1 MGFFRKDAEQ
11 PTPIVSES
19 GTSSPTKKLGDEKHE
34 VVMPTREVDA
44 AEEQRLIRKLDR
56 RIVPMMVWMYLMSFM
71 DRVSI
76 GNARLYGMEVELGMQ
91 NNDYLL
97 AVSVLFITYCLFET
111 PSNAVLKRMQPA
123 RWLGGITFAW
133 GLVATFSAFCNDKNA
148 FIACRLLLGI
158 FEAGLFPGFL
168 VYLSMFYNKGSIALR
183 VAYLFSTAA
192 WAGALGGLVAYGI
205 GFLDGTHGWAGW
217 RWIFLINGIPTIVTG
232 VVAPFVLPNS
242 PDTAKFLTEEERE
255 SLRIIRRREVGQ
267 TASSQLMN
275 KKDAMD
281 ALKDW
286 KTWVISS
293 GQYCLNS
300 MLYSFSVFLPTII
313 NLSGNGWSSIQVQ
326 ALTVPIYVLGG
337 LTYLAC
343 SWYSDRIQQ
352 RGPFAM
358 ASISLCILGYILLI
372 ANINPEAS
380 FAGCFIVAMGLY
392 TAAGTPFS
400 WGPVNN
406 PRYGKRAIASGIQLT
421 IGNASGVAAPFLFS
435 TGDSPRFVPGYA
447 GTIAMLAYALAV
459 FSFMHFYF
467 KWDNKKKLRGDYDHL
482 VEGMT
487 EEEANE
493 LGERNPSDGSNRT
506 AATTTSGPSLTAAA
520 RFSLGDQGTWEEEA
534 SKNKDSNRVKRNFK
548 RLMAAVQHAPRPH
561 LRRNSPV
568 STTYNHSSNTY
579 TANGSAMR
587 HIDVNDSDSDDEPPP
602 VFTFSKVTEALL
614 NDGPMPP
621 SSPPRNEHNSSAQR
635 FVRSASAPKNLDTPS
650 RAPAFKIVRNSSPS
664 TFGQSDSQDRGKTPP
679 RIVQLGSAQK
689 GSERR
694 TIAIGGPYPQRFA
707 IKREPTPQAEA
718 RNEIVT
724 PAPASRTNRMSR
736 TRAGSNASQDGHIH
750 EGPSSSRPG
759 SRSGSR
765 SGYKSSSEQ
774 VEPSQFASSL
784 SRHTSMHQ
792 APDTVS
798 RYAPSTVSRSRNPS
812 ADTAPP
818 PGSTRIKR
826 APIGTGTFLR
836 SGPVR
841 RGFKRRDS
849 EENISPADGYQSGSG
864 SASKYAS
871 QEDSA
876 RSEAV
881 RSRNDSVNV
890 RAPSVEPVSVHDYAH
905 EKHGQYESRP
915 SSRQASN
922 QFSRNQSNH
931 DGPPLSRQTSL
942 RQASVQPSDAP
953 MAEVRSRRPSNEPSQ
968 ARPTLEQ
975 VLPQRA
981 PSNRQAQRPAPSRV
995 HVEDQENIPPP
1006 TFKRNKDQEF
1016 RYLGRQ
1022 TGSAMSDDEKA
1033 KPRMVEQTPVP
1044 VPAQQQDRKALGAMS
1059 GNTPHRPA
1067 PPPPPK
1073 MSVLETATATAGAST
1088 TKSRKKRSHMV
1099 VKGKIFTQM
1108 GRLGKGGS
1116 SDVYC
1121 VMAEN
1126 YKTFALK
1133 RVKLDDCDENAVKG
1147 YKGEIDLL
1155 KQLTDVERVV
1165 RLYDW
1170 ELLEEKQELLVL
1182 MEKGE
1187 TDLNRLLTL
1196 RINGVDAKFDSAFVR
1211 YHWQEM
1217 LDCVASV
1224 HEQEIVHSDLKPAN
1238 FLLVQGR
1245 LKLIDFGIAN
1255 AIDTD
1260 NTCNVHRE
1268 SHVGT
1273 PNYMSPESITDTN
1286 GSSGNGRDAEGRPLK
1301 KDMKIGKA
1309 SDVWSMGC
1317 ILYQM
1322 TYGRPPFAHIP
1333 NQISRIMA
1341 ITNPKVAI
1349 EYPERG
1355 IGGAIVPASLKG
1367 TLRRCLQRDPELR
1380 PTAKQLLSESDA
1392 FLNPEAG
1399 GAVMMSEDLLRQ
1411 IIDKVVDRCRDPKKG
1426 VPTPEEV
1433 RTYPGSFMVKIRE
1446 MVEKG

>member
-1 MGFFRKDAEQ
+1 
-11 PTPIVSES
+11 
-19 GTSSPTKKLGDEKHE
+19 
-34 VVMPTREVDA
+34 
-44 AEEQRLIRKLDR
+44 
-56 RIVPMMVWMYLMSFM
+56 
-71 DRVSI
+71 
-76 GNARLYGMEVELGMQ
+76 
-91 NNDYLL
+91 
-97 AVSVLFITYCLFET
+97 
-111 PSNAVLKRMQPA
+111 
-123 RWLGGITFAW
+123 
-133 GLVATFSAFCNDKNA
+133 
-148 FIACRLLLGI
+148 
-158 FEAGLFPGFL
+158 
-168 VYLSMFYNKGSIALR
+168 
-183 VAYLFSTAA
+183 
-192 WAGALGGLVAYGI
+192 
-205 GFLDGTHGWAGW
+205 
-217 RWIFLINGIPTIVTG
+217 
-232 VVAPFVLPNS
+232 
-242 PDTAKFLTEEERE
+242 
-255 SLRIIRRREVGQ
+255 
-267 TASSQLMN
+267 
-275 KKDAMD
+275 
-281 ALKDW
+281 
-286 KTWVISS
+286 
-293 GQYCLNS
+293 
-300 MLYSFSVFLPTII
+300 
-313 NLSGNGWSSIQVQ
+313 
-326 ALTVPIYVLGG
+326 
-337 LTYLAC
+337 
-343 SWYSDRIQQ
+343 
-352 RGPFAM
+352 M
-358 ASISLCILGYILLI
+358 A
-372 ANINPEAS
+372 
-380 FAGCFIVAMGLY
+380 
-392 TAAGTPFS
+392 
-400 WGPVNN
+400 
-406 PRYGKRAIASGIQLT
+406 
-421 IGNASGVAAPFLFS
+421 
-435 TGDSPRFVPGYA
+435 D
-447 GTIAMLAYALAV
+447 
-459 FSFMHFYF
+459 
-467 KWDNKKKLRGDYDHL
+467 
-482 VEGMT
+482 
-487 EEEANE
+487 
-493 LGERNPSDGSNRT
+493 
-506 AATTTSGPSLTAAA
+506 
-520 RFSLGDQGTWEEEA
+520 
-534 SKNKDSNRVKRNFK
+534 
-548 RLMAAVQHAPRPH
+548 
-561 LRRNSPV
+561 
-568 STTYNHSSNTY
+568 
-579 TANGSAMR
+579 
-587 HIDVNDSDSDDEPPP
+587 
-602 VFTFSKVTEALL
+602 
-614 NDGPMPP
+614 
-621 SSPPRNEHNSSAQR
+621 
-635 FVRSASAPKNLDTPS
+635 
-650 RAPAFKIVRNSSPS
+650 
-664 TFGQSDSQDRGKTPP
+664 
-679 RIVQLGSAQK
+679 
-689 GSERR
+689 
-694 TIAIGGPYPQRFA
+694 
-707 IKREPTPQAEA
+707 
-718 RNEIVT
+718 
-724 PAPASRTNRMSR
+724 
-736 TRAGSNASQDGHIH
+736 
-750 EGPSSSRPG
+750 
-759 SRSGSR
+759 
-765 SGYKSSSEQ
+765 
-774 VEPSQFASSL
+774 
-784 SRHTSMHQ
+784 
-792 APDTVS
+792 
-798 RYAPSTVSRSRNPS
+798 
-812 ADTAPP
+812 
-818 PGSTRIKR
+818 
-826 APIGTGTFLR
+826 
-836 SGPVR
+836 
-841 RGFKRRDS
+841 
-849 EENISPADGYQSGSG
+849 
-864 SASKYAS
+864 
-871 QEDSA
+871 
-876 RSEAV
+876 
-881 RSRNDSVNV
+881 
-890 RAPSVEPVSVHDYAH
+890 
-905 EKHGQYESRP
+905 
-915 SSRQASN
+915 
-922 QFSRNQSNH
+922 
-931 DGPPLSRQTSL
+931 
-942 RQASVQPSDAP
+942 
-953 MAEVRSRRPSNEPSQ
+953 VRSRRPSNEQSQ
-968 ARPTLEQ
+968 TRPTLEQ
-975 VLPQRA
+975 ALPQRA
-981 PSNRQAQRPAPSRV
+981 PSNRQAQRPVPTRV
-995 HVEDQENIPPP
+995 HLEDQENVPPP

-1016 RYLGRQ
+1016 KYLGRQ
-1022 TGSAMSDDEKA
+1022 NGSVMSDDEKA

-1355 IGGAIVPASLKG
+1355 IGGTIVPASLKG

-1380 PTAKQLLSESDA
+1380 PTAKQLLSESDG